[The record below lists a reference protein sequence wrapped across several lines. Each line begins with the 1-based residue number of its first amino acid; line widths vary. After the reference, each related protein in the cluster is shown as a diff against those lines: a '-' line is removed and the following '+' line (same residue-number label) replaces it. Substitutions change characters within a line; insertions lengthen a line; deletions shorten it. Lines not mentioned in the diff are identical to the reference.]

1 MNTLIIS
8 MGHVKNIPTMH
19 DMTRIHV
26 ESQSNNALWD
36 TLEHVLLK
44 EFEVIGAIKVWYK
57 LTLPLYR

>member
-19 DMTRIHV
+19 DMTGIHR

-36 TLEHVLLK
+36 TLEHALLK
-44 EFEVIGAIKVWYK
+44 ESDVTGAIKVQ
-57 LTLPLYR
+57 